1 MKRLPWF
8 TKSILLRVLVVLVL
22 ENQCA
27 SCTSNM
33 KGVHSR
39 VYRESTRVACQAV
52 ERIQENFTAT
62 LQFVSSECRDSIL
75 PVTNLI
81 NDIENVTA
89 SAMVAAAACIP
100 ACQSLYD
107 LQVTCVGQLV
117 AENRSAFYCGENQL
131 GQACYE
137 AFQLNNG
144 SQAIAACSN
153 ISDTCTDSCRTELR
167 NLIDVGC
174 CVNSFVYDPL
184 IVNGGSVFDTC
195 GVNTPDFC
203 PNPFNSPVPTT
214 TDATAGATTDDT
226 TADTTAATTA
236 GSFSLSTAYATLL
249 SAILAVFT
257 LLY

>member
-117 AENRSAFYCGENQL
+117 ANKRTTFYCGENAQK
-131 GQACYE
+131 QACYE
-137 AFQLNNG
+137 AYQVNNG
-144 SQAIAACSN
+144 QQASAACYN
-153 ISDTCTDSCRTELR
+153 IGENCTDSCMKELQ
-167 NLIDVGC
+167 NLITDVGC
-174 CVNSFVYDPL
+174 CVNSFVYYVL
-184 IVNGGSVFDTC
+184 NFNNGSILGNC
-195 GVNTPDFC
+195 GLAMPGFC
-203 PNPFNSPVPTT
+203 PNLFPNEDQIDSRQACQALQANFFNGLQFVDQECRNTMLPVVQ
-214 TDATAGATTDDT
+214 
-226 TADTTAATTA
+226 
-236 GSFSLSTAYATLL
+236 SLC
-249 SAILAVFT
+249 
-257 LLY
+257 